1 MILGQVFSP
10 NAININ
16 LESSEKD
23 EVFEELIE
31 EFVAVHPEVSRSVA
45 LTALLDREQKLS
57 TGIGRGV
64 AVPHGICGGFS
75 GVKGVIGISRLG
87 IDFDSLDKLPVHI
100 IFMLLSGT
108 EDCEYHLQVIK
119 RLALVLNESSF
130 IETILSK
137 KTPQDVYD
145 TLVRFEE
152 SVTAV
157 L

>member
-31 EFVAVHPEVSRSVA
+31 EFVAVHPEVSRSAV
-45 LTALLDREQKLS
+45 LTALIDREQKLS

-75 GVKGVIGISRLG
+75 GVKGVIGISRAG

-100 IFMLLSGT
+100 IFMLLSG
-108 EDCEYHLQVIK
+108 
-119 RLALVLNESSF
+119 NESSF